1 MTGGSSSA
9 QEEQDWNERQ
19 LSVPVA
25 EPAWRFWRYT
35 GAAIVLGSS
44 QRAQLATVRARTALP
59 VLVRSAG
66 GGAVLTGPW
75 LLGLSVLLPDR
86 HPLLTGSLVDSYRW
100 LGELY
105 ERILRASGIAAA
117 TVPRGSALLG
127 RPPDPLSW
135 ACFGAF
141 SPWELAVGARKIAG
155 LAQRRRKQGAL
166 LTGGLLLDQVDWPLL
181 CAALDRPAAEAAELA
196 RRTTGCAQETGALPP
211 IPDFLAQFDA
221 ELRCALAAER

>member
-25 EPAWRFWRYT
+25 APAWRLWQYT

-44 QRAQLATVRARTALP
+44 QRAQLAEVRTRTSLP

-86 HPLLTGSLVDSYRW
+86 HPLLAGPLVDSYRW

-105 ERILRASGIAAA
+105 ERILRAAGIAAA
-117 TVPRGSALLG
+117 TVPRGSALLE
-127 RPPDPLSW
+127 RSPDTLGW

-141 SPWELAVGARKIAG
+141 SPWELAVGTRKIAG
-155 LAQRRRKQGAL
+155 LAQRRRRQGAL
-166 LTGGLLLDQVDWPLL
+166 LTGGLLLDRVDWPVL
-181 CAALDRPAAEAAELA
+181 CDAFDRPAAEAAELA
-196 RRTTGCAQETGALPP
+196 QRTTGCAQEAGALPQAA
-211 IPDFLAQFDA
+211 DFLAQFDA
-221 ELRCALAAER
+221 ELAGALER

>member
-1 MTGGSSSA
+1 MTGGDSSA
-9 QEEQDWNERQ
+9 EEEQDWNEHQ
-19 LSVPVA
+19 LNVPVA
-25 EPAWRFWRYT
+25 EPTWRLWQYA
-35 GAAIVLGSS
+35 GAGIVLGSS
-44 QRAQLATVRARTALP
+44 QRAQLAQVRARTALP

-86 HPLLTGSLVDSYRW
+86 HPLLGGALVDSYRW

-105 ERILRASGIAAA
+105 ERALRATGVAAA

-127 RPPDPLSW
+127 RAPDALSW

-141 SPWELAVGARKIAG
+141 SPWELAVGVRKIVG

-166 LTGGLLLDQVDWPLL
+166 LSGGLLFDTVDWPLL
-181 CAALDRPAAEAAELA
+181 CAAFERPATEAAELA
-196 RRTTGCAQETGALPP
+196 RRTTSCTGEAGSLPRAALVAQL
-211 IPDFLAQFDA
+211 DA
-221 ELRCALAAER
+221 ELNRILAAQR